1 MVYQNTS
8 QKNTLLSENIRKDS
22 CYKTNAL
29 HLGLTLLCVATMLP
43 DITGQSARLSFLGH
57 PGFQFRGCEAR
68 SGMCLLVFSIASP
81 NSDLYPLSF
90 TFDLQG
96 VCAGVTGIPVVG
108 KRLGLHAEVRDG
120 GKGGARGP
128 SCP

>member
-1 MVYQNTS
+1 
-8 QKNTLLSENIRKDS
+8 
-22 CYKTNAL
+22 
-29 HLGLTLLCVATMLP
+29 
-43 DITGQSARLSFLGH
+43 
-57 PGFQFRGCEAR
+57 
-68 SGMCLLVFSIASP
+68 MCLLVFSIASP